1 MTKKERFIQILKFT
15 GFSISAGVI
24 QIVSYELLALLCD
37 IWFTPEQY
45 YWWVYVIS
53 LVLSVLWNFTFNRKF
68 TFKSA
73 VNVPFAMFLVACY
86 YLVFTPLSTWWGD
99 ALVQIGWNDTVVVV
113 MNMIINFA
121 TEYLYDTFIVFRKPK
136 QNDVVL
142 SFDSPDDEEDLI
154 DEDDDIEDYEEDPID
169 EDETKEDIDYA
180 DDDCEDD
187 LDDDIEE
194 FDDDID
200 NFDDEE

>member
-24 QIVSYELLALLCD
+24 QIVSYELLALLCG

-53 LVLSVLWNFTFNRKF
+53 LALSVLWNFTFNRKF

-73 VNVPFAMFLVACY
+73 VNVPFAMLLVACY

-142 SFDSPDDEEDLI
+142 SFDSPDDEENSTEDDESEV
-154 DEDDDIEDYEEDPID
+154 DEDNEIEDDVDDFSEE
-169 EDETKEDIDYA
+169 
-180 DDDCEDD
+180 
-187 LDDDIEE
+187 
-194 FDDDID
+194 
-200 NFDDEE
+200 

>member
-1 MTKKERFIQILKFT
+1 MTKKERLIQILKFT

-24 QIVSYELLALLCD
+24 QIVSYELLALLCG

-53 LVLSVLWNFTFNRKF
+53 LALSVLWNFTFNRKF

-86 YLVFTPLSTWWGD
+86 YLVFTPLWWGD

-121 TEYLYDTFIVFRKPK
+121 TEYLYDTFVVFRKPK

-142 SFDSPDDEEDLI
+142 SFDSPDDEEDSI
-154 DEDDDIEDYEEDPID
+154 DEDDDIEYYEEDPID
-169 EDETKEDIDYA
+169 E
-180 DDDCEDD
+180 EDD
-187 LDDDIEE
+187 ADLTEE
-194 FDDDID
+194 GEIKDDID
-200 NFDDEE
+200 ECEDEE